1 MRFKVKF
8 RQTNQK
14 LKVTFKSLQTA
25 TKRTG
30 VDYYTG
36 EYEITPKVE
45 SQKMPTAQKTMM
57 DDVTVHAIPYF
68 DVSNQAGGSTVY
80 IGSEVMIYGD

>member
-8 RQTNQK
+8 KQTNQK
-14 LKVTFKSLQTA
+14 LKVTFKNLQVA
-25 TKRTG
+25 TERLG
-30 VDYYTG
+30 AEYYEG

-45 SQKMPTAQKTMM
+45 SQTMPTAQKTMM

-68 DVSNQAGGSTVY
+68 DVSNQAGGNTVY
-80 IGSEVMIYGD
+80 IGCEVLTYGN

>member
-8 RQTNQK
+8 KQTNQK
-14 LKVTFKSLQTA
+14 LKVTFKNLQVA
-25 TKRTG
+25 TERLG
-30 VDYYTG
+30 AEYYEG

-45 SQKMPTAQKTMM
+45 SQTMPTAQKTMM

-68 DVSNQAGGSTVY
+68 DVSNQAGGNTVY
-80 IGSEVMIYGD
+80 IGSEVLTYGN